1 MKKIIINQLRRIS
14 RLEFELPEAYG
25 RVFLLT
31 GANGAGKSTLIS
43 TLAQIG
49 DPEALNK
56 FFQPNI
62 FFNGMEN
69 VLSESS
75 ITFETDDTSAEFRFD
90 NDTGQWRA
98 VTGDTKKVF
107 GSFGY
112 PETLFAGA
120 KPKRQSVP
128 GEVFETAD
136 IRSAPEEICRAAA
149 GIFDDENFMKLSLI
163 RSPVTGEDVYIRPLE
178 LNGKLYYFSEN
189 NFSAGERAVIK
200 LAAQLRKIARRSLV
214 LIDEAEMALHPKAQ
228 KRLMLY
234 LEDVAR
240 KKELQVIVS
249 TQSASIIKISDPRR
263 LLFLEDDERAG
274 EMVCRRN
281 VYPAAILGEMAFEE
295 EILPEAILLVEDPE
309 AQMLLEA
316 IVAKLKQLMADTD
329 FPYTKILPVGGY
341 MQVIILM
348 DNLSRVFP
356 NFVHRRAV
364 LDKDAENNVRRTASD
379 PGRSLHT
386 IVSRNIEQIYFLPC
400 APEQGVIRLLEADP
414 KKHSSGL
421 RKIFGT
427 DTIHLNDVMRGNG
440 SYRSIPGDSR
450 SDCKD
455 KLTLVVRYLASVSSE
470 PEFLVRKKL
479 YRYYVDQHYTD
490 AYQLK
495 KEYCPL
501 FFRGM

>member
-1 MKKIIINQLRRIS
+1 MKKIVINHLRRIS
-14 RLEFELPEAYG
+14 RLEFELPQQYG

-49 DPEALNK
+49 DPDALDH

-62 FFNGMEN
+62 FFRDAEN
-69 VLSESS
+69 VLSGSF
-75 ITFETDDTSAEFRFD
+75 IRFETDDASAEFRFD
-90 NDTGQWRA
+90 IESTRWRA
-98 VTGDTKKVF
+98 VSGDTQKVF
-107 GSFGY
+107 AAFGY

-120 KPKRQSVP
+120 KPKRRSVP

-136 IRSAPEEICRAAA
+136 IRNAPEEVCRAAA
-149 GIFDDENFMKLSLI
+149 GIFDDENFMDLSLI
-163 RSPVTGEDVYIRPLE
+163 RSPVTGEDVYIRKLD
-178 LNGKLYYFSEN
+178 LDGKLYYFSEN

-200 LAAQLRKIARRSLV
+200 LAAQLRKIARRSLI

-228 KRLMLY
+228 KRLLLY
-234 LEDVAR
+234 LEEIAR
-240 KKELQVIVS
+240 KKELLVIVS
-249 TQSASIIKISDPRR
+249 TQSASLIKITDPKQ

-316 IVAKLKQLMADTD
+316 IVAKLKYLMPDTD

-364 LDKDAENNVRRTASD
+364 LDKDAEHNVRRTASD
-379 PGRSLHT
+379 PGRSQHAV
-386 IVSRNIEQIYFLPC
+386 VSRNIDRIYFLPC
-400 APEQGVIRLLEADP
+400 APEQGVITLLEKDP
-414 KKHSSGL
+414 KKHSAAL
-421 RKIFGT
+421 RKVFGA
-427 DTIHLNDVMRGNG
+427 DSIHLNDVMRGHD
-440 SYRSIPGDSR
+440 SYRMISGDSR
-450 SDCKD
+450 SECKD
-455 KLTLVVRYLASVSSE
+455 KLTYIVRYLASVSGE

-479 YRYYVDQHYTD
+479 YRYYVDLHYTD
-490 AYQLK
+490 SSQLK

-501 FFRGM
+501 FFR